1 MGVSYALG
9 QPFLGKIA
17 FISKKITIIIILVN
31 IQSIMFVTQRKKN
44 SIKNVLKLL
53 FSGFSFFFIAML
65 FFVVVHDAFTGSSSQ
80 TAEYCAKY
88 GFLVSP
94 ECW

>member
-1 MGVSYALG
+1 MQNLYSF
-9 QPFLGKIA
+9 Q
-17 FISKKITIIIILVN
+17 KKITMIILWVN
-31 IQSIMFVTQRKKN
+31 IQSIMFCTLRKKN
-44 SIKNVLKLL
+44 SIKNVLKWL

-88 GFLVSP
+88 GFLASP
-94 ECW
+94 ECWSY

>member
-1 MGVSYALG
+1 MK
-9 QPFLGKIA
+9 FT
-17 FISKKITIIIILVN
+17 FISKKNVRYDNYIGHK
-31 IQSIMFVTQRKKN
+31 IQLIMFFTLHKKN
-44 SIKNVLKLL
+44 SIKNVLKWL

-88 GFLVSP
+88 GFLASP